1 MKKTVLL
8 FAFLLSASCL
18 MAQTYQPPKPVSA
31 EVYNA
36 LAPTPPMG
44 WNSWNKFGC
53 DVSEQLLMKMADA
66 MVASGMQA
74 VGYRY
79 IIVDDCWQVARDSM
93 GNILVD
99 KDRFPHGI
107 KYVVDYV
114 HSKGLK
120 FGIYS
125 CAGELT
131 CGGRPGSRGYQYQ
144 DARQYA
150 QWGVDYLKLDWCYN
164 RGQNAEAAYRTMRD
178 ALKASGRP
186 IVLSICEWGK
196 NKPWEWGKGIGQ
208 LWRVSYDIRDMFEC
222 NLNGGGLGVLNIL
235 DIMIPLDKYAGPGH
249 WNDADMLEVGN
260 GGMTET
266 EYITHMSLWC
276 MLATPLIAGND
287 LSTMDEKTKAILT
300 NKEVIDINQDPLG
313 MQAHLYA
320 FFGSEKQVFVKK
332 LANGDAAVCFLN
344 RGEQPWN
351 LDLAW
356 EAIGGFDKKFTYTL
370 HDVWKHKDVGT
381 TAQPKI
387 KSTIAPHA
395 VLMLR
400 LIKH

>member
-1 MKKTVLL
+1 MKKITLLLL
-8 FAFLLSASCL
+8 FLFCISCL
-18 MAQTYQPPKPVSA
+18 RSQTYQQPKPVSA
-31 EVYNA
+31 EVYNS

-53 DVSEQLLMKMADA
+53 DVSEKLLIKMADA
-66 MVASGMQA
+66 MVSSGMKD
-74 VGYRY
+74 VGYQY
-79 IIVDDCWQVARDSM
+79 IIVDDCWQVARDST

-107 KYVVDYV
+107 KYVADYI

-150 QWGVDYLKLDWCYN
+150 KWGVDYLKLDWCYN

-186 IVLSICEWGK
+186 IVLSICEWGGS
-196 NKPWEWGKGIGQ
+196 KPWEWGKGIGQ
-208 LWRVSYDIRDMFEC
+208 LWRVSYDIRDFFQC

-235 DIMIPLDKYAGPGH
+235 DIMTPLDQYAGPGH

-287 LSTMDEKTKAILT
+287 LSTMDETTKAILT
-300 NKEVIDINQDPLG
+300 NKEAIDVNQDPKG
-313 MQAHLYA
+313 VQAHLYA
-320 FFGSEKQVFVKK
+320 FFGSDKQVFVKP
-332 LANGDAAVCFLN
+332 LVNGDVAVCFLN
-344 RGEQPWN
+344 RGESPWD

-356 EAIGGFDKKFTYTL
+356 RNIGGFDKTKNYTL
-370 HDVWKHKDVGT
+370 RDVWKHQDIGT
-381 TAQPKI
+381 TAQPRIRSK
-387 KSTIAPHA
+387 IAPHA

-400 LIKH
+400 LKKL